1 MTALTL
7 SAAPLV
13 DRLQRVA
20 DREQTTAEE
29 QLIQAVT
36 EYLAQKDAELL
47 SNQQQQK
54 DRKAFIAAFE
64 QEAAAFEKLK
74 PQLLKQYQGKVVAI
88 YQGEVVMIGDDRL
101 AVHDQ
106 VTERYGHIPCYIES
120 VQDETPRV
128 ARITSVW
135 KAK

>member
-13 DRLQRVA
+13 DRLQQVA
-20 DREQTTAEE
+20 DREHTTAEE

-36 EYLAQKDAELL
+36 EYLAQKDDELL
-47 SNQQQQK
+47 SNQQQQQN
-54 DRKAFIAAFE
+54 RKAFIAAFE

-74 PQLLKQYQGKVVAI
+74 PELLKQYEGKVVAI
-88 YQGEVVMIGDDRL
+88 YQGKVVMVGDDRL
-101 AVHDQ
+101 ALHDQ
-106 VTERYGHIPCYIES
+106 VTQHYGHIPCYIES

-135 KAK
+135 KTK